1 MPEVTASDAYPVDA
15 PSARPPIPAQAAVE
29 GTEPAARDGGWR
41 ESIRTGTITWLAG
54 LVLYTATTYFAWLPL
69 QDLQAKAGNPPAG
82 PVDALDTWNRWDAAW
97 YIPIADSG
105 YAPDPLRS
113 AFFPLYPMLVRAMKT
128 VTTMTTFDAAIAVS
142 VLACLAAL
150 ILVHRLAA
158 DLLDAEHGRR
168 AAFYLLAFPTGLYL
182 VAAYNESLF
191 VALAVG
197 ALYCMRRGRWWW
209 AGLLCGLAGA
219 TRLTGVLLGLAFV
232 YEYMRQR
239 GWSVRRIRWD
249 ALAALLVPAGVGL
262 YMVFLHRTFGNATQ
276 FLDAQSAWFRDGY
289 QAPWTTFG
297 EVIRLISQGP
307 MYGPDTVRNV
317 VNFVTAIGSFTL
329 LVLAVAGPWR
339 LGRGAH
345 YLIAFAFP
353 AMLLPVVNPIHNYYP
368 LASVWRYFLECL
380 PAFLVL
386 ARMGANRTFDRFYV
400 MTAVG
405 VSGVMVVTFVQ
416 NNFVG

>member
-1 MPEVTASDAYPVDA
+1 MSETASVQT
-15 PSARPPIPAQAAVE
+15 SIPAQPSEDSA
-29 GTEPAARDGGWR
+29 PAAPGDRGGWR
-41 ESIRTGTITWLAG
+41 ESIRTGTLTWLAG
-54 LVLYTATTYFAWLPL
+54 LVLYTATTYFSWLPL
-69 QDLQAKAGNPPAG
+69 QDLQAKAGAPPEG
-82 PVDALDTWNRWDAAW
+82 PVGALDAWNRWDAAW

-113 AFFPLYPMLVRAMKT
+113 AFFPVYPMLVRAVKT
-128 VTTMTTFDAAIAVS
+128 VTTMTTFHAAVAVS

-158 DLLDAEHGRR
+158 DVLDAEHGRR

-182 VAAYNESLF
+182 IAAYNESLF
-191 VALAVG
+191 IALAVG
-197 ALYCMRRGRWWW
+197 ALYCMRRGLWWW
-209 AGLLCGLAGA
+209 AGLLSGLAGA
-219 TRLTGVLLGLAFV
+219 TRLTGVLLGLAFA
-232 YEYMRQR
+232 YEYLRQH
-239 GWSVRRIRWD
+239 GWSIRKIRFD
-249 ALAALLVPAGVGL
+249 VVAALLIPAGVGL
-262 YMVFLHRTFGNATQ
+262 YMLFLQRTFGNATQ

-289 QAPWTTFG
+289 QAPWTTFA
-297 EVIRLISQGP
+297 EVIRLINGGP
-307 MYGPDTVRNV
+307 MYHPDVVRNV
-317 VNFVTAIGSFTL
+317 VNLVTAIGSFAL
-329 LVLAVAGPWR
+329 LALAVVGPWK

-345 YLIAFAFP
+345 YMIAFALP

-386 ARMGANRTFDRFYV
+386 ARMGANRTFDRFYTV
-400 MTAVG
+400 TAVG

>member
-1 MPEVTASDAYPVDA
+1 MSEVTDAHSVDA
-15 PSARPPIPAQAAVE
+15 PAVRPSIPVQPSADGDAPGAA
-29 GTEPAARDGGWR
+29 DGGWR

-54 LVLYTATTYFAWLPL
+54 LALYAATSYFAWLPM
-69 QDLQAKAGNPPAG
+69 QDLAAKSGNPPSG
-82 PVDALDTWNRWDAAW
+82 PLGALDAWNRWDAAW
-97 YIPIADSG
+97 YIPIAETG
-105 YAPDPLRS
+105 YLPDPLRT
-113 AFFPLYPMLVRAMKT
+113 AFFPVYPLLVRA
-128 VTTMTTFDAAIAVS
+128 VSAVGFTTFHAAVVVS

-150 ILVHRLAA
+150 ILVHRLAT

-191 VALAVG
+191 IALAVG

-219 TRLTGVLLGLAFV
+219 TRLTGVLLGFAFV

-239 GWSVRRIRWD
+239 GWSIRRIRWD
-249 ALAALLVPAGVGL
+249 AFAALLVPAGVGL
-262 YMVFLHRTFGNATQ
+262 YMLYLQQAYANPTQ
-276 FLDAQSAWFRDGY
+276 FLDAQAAWFRTGY

-297 EVIRLISQGP
+297 EVVRLISEGP

-317 VNFVTAIGSFTL
+317 VNFTTAIGAFVL
-329 LVLAVAGPWR
+329 MLLAVVGPWR
-339 LGRGAH
+339 LGRSAH
-345 YLIAFAFP
+345 YLIAFAAP

-386 ARMGANRTFDRFYV
+386 ARMGANRTFDRFYLV
-400 MTAVG
+400 IAVG
-405 VSGVMVVTFVQ
+405 VQGVMVVTFMQ
-416 NNFVG
+416 QNFVG